1 MSNIMSRLDNI
12 IEIIEKNNIKLVRFI
27 YVGLDGVLRAKS
39 SYLDELEDHLIHG
52 IGLTMAMQSF
62 TALDTLLPEP
72 RFGPES
78 EDIFL
83 VPDLETFS
91 PITYVEGQGRV
102 LCDMKLR
109 DGGEWGFCTR
119 SLLRK
124 LLKRYEEELG
134 IVFQSAAETEF
145 YILRQTA
152 HDKVEPV
159 DWTRCFSTV
168 GYDTL
173 GDIVLEIINALK
185 ASGISVVRVIKEYG
199 PGQVEINMKHR
210 NALRSAD
217 DMVVLRDV
225 AKGVA
230 AKHGLVATFMAKP
243 FDWHAGSGMHFHISG
258 LDKETGRNVFY
269 DKSDKKGLNL
279 SRTAYHF
286 IGGILHHMK
295 SLSAIVAPTINSYKR
310 LIPGSWAPSNIC
322 YGYNNRSAAIRIPT
336 TRVGKEEKN
345 IRIEFRTPDATANP
359 YLALA
364 ATIAAGVHGIREEI
378 DPGEPVNVDAYKL
391 SREEKVKRNVESLP
405 RSLREA
411 LEYLD
416 RDDYLKSELGFELVE
431 EYIKIKMAECES
443 YERYVSP
450 WEIKNYVPVF

>member
-1 MSNIMSRLDNI
+1 M
-12 IEIIEKNNIKLVRFI
+12 EIVERNKIKFVRFI

-62 TALDTLLPEP
+62 TALDTLLLEP

-78 EDIFL
+78 EDVFL

-91 PITYVEGQGRV
+91 PITYVDGQGRV

-109 DGGEWGFCTR
+109 NGEEWSFCTR
-119 SLLRK
+119 SLLKK
-124 LLKRYEEELG
+124 LSKKYEEELG

-145 YILRQTA
+145 YILKQTA
-152 HDKVEPV
+152 PDRVEPV
-159 DWTRCFSTV
+159 DWARCFSTV

-185 ASGISVVRVIKEYG
+185 ASGISVMRIIKEYG

-210 NALRSAD
+210 NILRSAD

-258 LDKETGRNVFY
+258 LDAKTGKSIFY
-269 DKSDKKGLNL
+269 DKNDKKGLNL
-279 SRTAYHF
+279 SRTAYYF

-336 TRVGKEEKN
+336 SRVGKEEKN
-345 IRIEFRTPDATANP
+345 TRIEFRVPDATANP

-378 DPGEPVNVDAYKL
+378 NPGEPVNVDAYKF
-391 SREEKVKRNVESLP
+391 SKEERIKRSIELLP
-405 RSLREA
+405 ASLREA

-416 RDDYLKSELGFELVE
+416 RDSYLKSELGSELVE
-431 EYIKIKMAECES
+431 EYIKIKKVECES
-443 YERYVSP
+443 YEHYVSP